1 MIEALVVGLLIE
13 AALFLA
19 QAGVR
24 WLAQQVPVST

>member
-13 AALFLA
+13 AALLLA

-24 WLAQQVPVST
+24 WLRDQGPALI

>member
-13 AALFLA
+13 AALLLA

-24 WLAQQVPVST
+24 WLREQAPALT